1 MTYIQADLMGAW
13 RGPTNVSG
21 LVSASARGGSVHKDL
36 ARAVGSLLD
45 LVVGVA
51 VIHNE
56 YAVNCCS
63 ELQFASTAVLEVR
76 YLPPLLELAS
86 STAVLADWHSPALL
100 ACVALTAM
108 LTDL

>member
-21 LVSASARGGSVHKDL
+21 LVSAGARWGSVHKDL

-51 VIHNE
+51 VLHIE
-56 YAVNCCS
+56 LYALEKVMHAT
-63 ELQFASTAVLEVR
+63 ASAGYVAFWVLF
-76 YLPPLLELAS
+76 
-86 STAVLADWHSPALL
+86 W
-100 ACVALTAM
+100 M
-108 LTDL
+108 